1 MNWQEIIVFVLLI
14 FAVAY
19 LVRYFYF
26 QTKSHKCDDC
36 GLMDMKKKGQFTKL
50 K

>member
-1 MNWQEIIVFVLLI
+1 MNWQEIIVGILMF

-19 LVRYFYF
+19 LVRYFYL
-26 QTKSHKCDDC
+26 QTKDHNCDDC
-36 GLMDMKKKGQFTKL
+36 GLMDMKKQGKFTKL

>member
-1 MNWQEIIVFVLLI
+1 MNWQEIIVTILMLL
-14 FAVAY
+14 AVTY
-19 LVRYFYF
+19 LVRYFYL

-36 GLMDMKKKGQFTKL
+36 GLMDMKKKGRFTKV